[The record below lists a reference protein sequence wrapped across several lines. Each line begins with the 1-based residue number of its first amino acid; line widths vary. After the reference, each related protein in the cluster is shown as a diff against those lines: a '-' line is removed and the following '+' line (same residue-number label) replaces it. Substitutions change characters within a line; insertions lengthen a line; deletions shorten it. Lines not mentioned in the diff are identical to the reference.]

1 MDPQSLDDLQTKFVT
16 ICMDGEGISMFFSLD
31 DDGVAIVTSLR
42 LSLRFQLNI
51 NSLHIDKEIFDVAT
65 EDLIYMIGQLPI
77 MEKLSTSY
85 LDLKGTNCMV

>member
-51 NSLHIDKEIFDVAT
+51 NSLHIDKESHLYDWSAPYNGEV
-65 EDLIYMIGQLPI
+65 
-77 MEKLSTSY
+77 KH
-85 LDLKGTNCMV
+85 